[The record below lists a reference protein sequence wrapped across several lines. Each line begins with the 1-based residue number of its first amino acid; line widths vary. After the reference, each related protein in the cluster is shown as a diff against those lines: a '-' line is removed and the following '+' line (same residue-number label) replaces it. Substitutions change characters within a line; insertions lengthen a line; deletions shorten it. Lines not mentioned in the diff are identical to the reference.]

1 MIEIERWPELRDPM
15 LVVSVAGWV
24 DAGFAGAGAVAVL
37 VDQMAATSTFGHIPL
52 DDIADLQ
59 QARPSVHLVDGVTR
73 EIDWPSLDLVAG
85 TAGRDLVVLH
95 GPEPALR
102 WRQLVDEIVELMR
115 RLGVQRAFTLSGM
128 PAAASH
134 RRPTRVLGSATAR
147 SLAQEI
153 GPLRDDYA
161 GPTGLQTVLAQA
173 LGEMSIP
180 TVGLWAAVPHY
191 VAANP
196 SPPAIRGLLSRLRE
210 LAPGLEIDL
219 TALDERSDEYVAQV
233 DAGLEDRPDVAEM
246 VRSFED
252 DRVDEE
258 IPDAEELVSE
268 IERFLRSGPD
278 Q

>member
-1 MIEIERWPELRDPM
+1 MIEIERWPDLRDPM

-37 VDQMAATSTFGHIPL
+37 TDRMGSAATFARVPL
-52 DDIADLQ
+52 DEIADLQ
-59 QARPSVHLVDGVTR
+59 QARPSVRLVDGVTR

-85 TAGRDLVVLH
+85 TAGRDVVVLH

-102 WRQLVDEIVELMR
+102 WRALVREVVELAA
-115 RLGVQRAFTLSGM
+115 RLGVQRAFALSGM
-128 PAAASH
+128 PAPVSH
-134 RRPTRVLGSATAR
+134 RHPVRVLATATAR
-147 SLAQEI
+147 SLAQEV

-161 GPTGLQTVLAQA
+161 GPTGLQTALQVA
-173 LGEMSIP
+173 LGEAGIP

-196 SPPAIRGLLSRLRE
+196 SPPAIRALLARLRE
-210 LAPGLEIDL
+210 LAPGLDVDL
-219 TALDERSDEYVAQV
+219 AALDARSDEYAAQV
-233 DAGLEDRPDVAEM
+233 DAGLEERPDVAEM
-246 VRSFED
+246 VRTFEEQ
-252 DRVDEE
+252 RAEE
-258 IPDAEELVSE
+258 LPDADELVSE